1 MMQLCSVWSCYLF
14 YFLGIQSEILLTISL
29 SRRIRDLS
37 AAVVRIVTSRRLLL
51 KYERFCLLASLALD
65 SVEKDPWKDHVDDKN
80 GQKHRRKISPILVAS
95 GSLDGVIQVWDISL
109 GNLKC
114 TLDGPGAG
122 IEWVKWHPRGH
133 LVLACSEDASVWMWN
148 ADNSALLNTFSGHA
162 SAVTCGDFNPD
173 GKQICR
179 FVLALMM
186 RVLGYGTQG
195 LARATMWL
203 KIQSNVLD
211 SHMVLFLSQLHE
223 SVRVSGTSYSQ
234 SRKIQLITYEWVN
247 SCAPWAATGSMD
259 QKHIIWD
266 LQHSLTR
273 CTCEHEEGVTCLSW
287 LGASRFVATGCVD
300 GKVRIWDCLSG
311 DCVKTF
317 VGHKHAIQSLAVS
330 SDRSHLVSVSL
341 DGTARAFEI
350 DEFN

>member
-1 MMQLCSVWSCYLF
+1 
-14 YFLGIQSEILLTISL
+14 
-29 SRRIRDLS
+29 
-37 AAVVRIVTSRRLLL
+37 
-51 KYERFCLLASLALD
+51 LASLALD

-80 GQKHRRKISPILVAS
+80 GQKHRRKIIPILVAS

-162 SAVTCGDFNPD
+162 VPSRVGILILMVN
-173 GKQICR
+173 R

-195 LARATMWL
+195 LARATMSL
-203 KIQSNVLD
+203 KVVTSLTSHTD
-211 SHMVLFLSQLHE
+211 SIECIGL
-223 SVRVSGTSYSQ
+223 SYS
-234 SRKIQLITYEWVN
+234 
-247 SCAPWAATGSMD
+247 APWAATGSMD

-273 CTCEHEEGVTCLSW
+273 
-287 LGASRFVATGCVD
+287 
-300 GKVRIWDCLSG
+300 
-311 DCVKTF
+311 
-317 VGHKHAIQSLAVS
+317 
-330 SDRSHLVSVSL
+330 
-341 DGTARAFEI
+341 
-350 DEFN
+350 